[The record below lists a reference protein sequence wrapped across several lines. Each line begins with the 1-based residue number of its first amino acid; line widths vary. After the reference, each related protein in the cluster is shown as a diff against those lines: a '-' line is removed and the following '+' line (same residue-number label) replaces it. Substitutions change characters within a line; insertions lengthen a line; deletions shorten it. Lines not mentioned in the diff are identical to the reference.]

1 MPPQVLVVYDERT
14 LSETVS
20 GSVTQRPRRV
30 FERPGLALLQMG
42 SSESEALHLHF
53 PQVLQMTIV
62 HSECKSICGREKP
75 QRTGISK
82 KG

>member
-30 FERPGLALLQMG
+30 FERPGLALL
-42 SSESEALHLHF
+42 
-53 PQVLQMTIV
+53 
-62 HSECKSICGREKP
+62 
-75 QRTGISK
+75 
-82 KG
+82 